1 MNFVE
6 AVTTCFKK
14 YVVFDGRASR
24 AEFWFFYLFLALL
37 IFVVSMLC
45 FFLSETLGNI
55 LLAVAVLAIFL
66 PTLTVHVRRLH
77 DIDKS
82 GKWVL
87 LALIPGLGGLA
98 LMIMALFKGTEGPNR
113 FGLLPGPA
121 GQEKLP

>member
-24 AEFWFFYLFLALL
+24 AEFWFFQLFLL
-37 IFVVSMLC
+37 ILFTVVFTLC
-45 FFLSETLGNI
+45 AFLSETLANI
-55 LLAVAVLAIFL
+55 LLTVVYLAILL
-66 PTLTVHVRRLH
+66 PTLTVYVRRLH
-77 DIDKS
+77 DIDKT

-87 LALIPGLGGLA
+87 LALIPAFGSLA